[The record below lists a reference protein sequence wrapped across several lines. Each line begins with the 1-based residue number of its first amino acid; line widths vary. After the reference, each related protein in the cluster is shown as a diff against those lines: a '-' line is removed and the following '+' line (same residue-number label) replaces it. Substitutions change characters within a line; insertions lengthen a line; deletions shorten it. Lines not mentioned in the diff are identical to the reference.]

1 MGRFLALWEAD
12 DSRLPADPKERG
24 AGYEVALKFIREEM
38 KKGLIKDWGSFVGTT
53 CGFIVYEGTEVE
65 VGIWDPSLPNPH
77 VTDIHVIAGSSETWT
92 VDFTGVFDIVSDTT
106 GWAATIESIPA
117 STSTWW

>member
-65 VGIWDPSLPNPH
+65 VGNSLQY
-77 VTDIHVIAGSSETWT
+77 
-92 VDFTGVFDIVSDTT
+92 F
-106 GWAATIESIPA
+106 IPIYSFKVYPVA
-117 STSTWW
+117 SVEQAEELTKALLK